1 MREACLL
8 LALTGVSFVGIE
20 TELSVGSM
28 TGQQIFIIYGKNVVP
43 NGSGTDSVRQKAT
56 WWISNF
62 WNKILVDRHCVD
74 VRRSD

>member
-43 NGSGTDSVRQKAT
+43 NGSGTDSVRQRLE
-56 WWISNF
+56 IPPESNV
-62 WNKILVDRHCVD
+62 VDIEFSEQD
-74 VRRSD
+74 TG